1 MRVVWFCTLLAM
13 TAVSAAAGAQS
24 RPSLPPGLEE
34 TTARAIETL
43 ADSMRATGLPADPL
57 YAKAAE
63 GKLKQASDAQI
74 LAAVRALANRFRQIR
89 AGLGPNVG
97 AATMS
102 AAATAL
108 SAGIPIAT
116 IRDMRDAAAGARDP
130 AGDLAGALVTLADL
144 VGQRVPTESAVSAVQ
159 SLLARHAAPEQFA
172 RLRIGVSDIIGTGR
186 TPEQAVRATTESIV
200 KTLPPTPPSGVPVK
214 PPIDW

>member
-1 MRVVWFCTLLAM
+1 MRFARFCGLLVM
-13 TAVSAAAGAQS
+13 TMSAIAGAQS
-24 RPSLPPGLEE
+24 KPSLPPGLDDA
-34 TTARAIETL
+34 TVRAIEVL
-43 ADSMRATGLPADPL
+43 ADSMRAGGLPADPL

-74 LAAVRALANRFRQIR
+74 LSAVRALASRFRQIR
-89 AGLGPNVG
+89 AGLGPG
-97 AATMS
+97 IAPATMS

-144 VGQRVPTESAVSAVQ
+144 VGQRVPQASAISAVQ

-172 RLRIGVSDIIGTGR
+172 RLRIGVSDIIGSGR
-186 TPEQAVRATTESIV
+186 TPDQAVRATTEAIV
-200 KTLPPTPPSGVPVK
+200 KTLPSTPPSSVPVK
-214 PPIDW
+214 PPIAW